1 MRTTL
6 AAAIAS
12 LALALSFSPAAH
24 AQEEKKFKV
33 GVEPPAGF
41 ADHLEFIQGDKVE
54 TFSKDK
60 VYVVEFW
67 ATWCPPCKRS
77 IPHLTELQKDYGARG
92 LQIIGVSDEPVDLV
106 KKFVKEKGSAMDY
119 TVATQ
124 KKDDTFIAEKW
135 MQATGQKGIPCAFV
149 IARTGKL
156 VHIGN
161 PLDPNFDS
169 VIKMTLANRYDP
181 ELLNRVEPSIAA
193 ARKAAK
199 LRNYKEASGL
209 YEKAITEGPST
220 LIQYGFENWRML
232 NEQANDTAGAKAY
245 IKSLIDRVSTDKYAL
260 MECANYLATDTGGQK
275 RDLDAAQYAVDK
287 LKSVSGAKDDPEA
300 LSAMAAVSAAR
311 GDFAAAAEIQY
322 DAWMTAAPA
331 SKPAFKRALD
341 VYEGQAKVAKPAG
354 K

>member
-1 MRTTL
+1 MRTTI

-41 ADHLEFIQGDKVE
+41 ADHLEFVQGDKVE

-77 IPHLTELQKDYGARG
+77 IPHLTELQKDYGSRG

-124 KKDDTFIAEKW
+124 KEDDSFIKEKW

-149 IARTGKL
+149 IARSGKL

-161 PLDPNFDS
+161 PLDPNFDN

-181 ELLNRVEPSIAA
+181 ELLSRVEPSISA
-193 ARKAAK
+193 ARKSAK

-260 MECANYLATDTGGQK
+260 MECANYLATDTSGQK

-287 LKSVSGAKDDPEA
+287 LKSVSGATDDPEA
-300 LSAMAAVSAAR
+300 LSAMATVAAAR
-311 GDFAAAAEIQY
+311 GDFAAAAEIQSN
-322 DAWMTAAPA
+322 ACLAASPA
-331 SKPAFKRALD
+331 SKPAFKRTLEI
-341 VYEGQAKVAKPAG
+341 YEGKANAAKPAG